1 MSDEQPTT
9 AYTSPIF
16 TRITVDDKETPETIV
31 PPKVVSWDV
40 VEEKEM
46 DKLRE
51 AIADHKGKMKAL

>member
-1 MSDEQPTT
+1 
-9 AYTSPIF
+9 
-16 TRITVDDKETPETIV
+16 VDDKETPETIV
-31 PPKVVSWDV
+31 PPKVVSWVV